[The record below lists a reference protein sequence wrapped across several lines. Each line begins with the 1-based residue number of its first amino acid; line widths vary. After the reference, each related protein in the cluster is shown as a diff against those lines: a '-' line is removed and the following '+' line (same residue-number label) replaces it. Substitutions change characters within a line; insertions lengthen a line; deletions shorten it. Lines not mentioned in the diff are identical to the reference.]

1 MPIFTRTSM
10 EDALEKTRAVTRKKV
25 LEDYLGFID
34 RLTVGRAVKAVPSE
48 DESMATVRRRVGD
61 AARMSG
67 KDVEIKRADDGVY
80 FWLKKR
86 ARNGRRRSS
95 LQKRN

>member
-1 MPIFTRTSM
+1 MPIFTRTSV
-10 EDALEKTRAVTRKKV
+10 EDALQKTKAVTRQNV
-25 LEDYLGFID
+25 LKDYLDFIE

-67 KDVEIKRADDGVY
+67 KDVEIKRGDDGVY

-86 ARNGRRRSS
+86 TQNGRRKSS
-95 LQKRN
+95 R